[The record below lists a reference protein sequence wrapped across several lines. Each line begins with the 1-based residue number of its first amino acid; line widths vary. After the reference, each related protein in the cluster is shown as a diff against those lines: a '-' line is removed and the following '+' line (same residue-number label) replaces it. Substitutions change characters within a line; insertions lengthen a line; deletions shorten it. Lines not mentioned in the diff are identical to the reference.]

1 MSPDHQNRRDFI
13 KSAAASAVGALV
25 GSQLVGNVARA
36 AGETDSL
43 PSGGKDGLVCGRVL
57 FVGERPALEPLIIP
71 ADESEGCVCAGETVN
86 DENRS
91 YLISEDGGLANVVIT
106 VEVPGT
112 ELLVPEEP
120 VIVQLYHCRFE
131 PHVSIVPVGGTV
143 SFVNA
148 HEISDNVH
156 TYPLRNKSINH
167 TIAVGSQVSQQLPR
181 EDRIKV
187 KCDLHPWEE
196 SWLVVVDTPYV
207 ALSGPDGRFSIPG
220 LPPGKHQAQAWHE
233 QSGKQKLE
241 ISVAEDG
248 SASPIEIEMGPKK
261 KKSPRRR

>member
-1 MSPDHQNRRDFI
+1 VRSENQNRRDFL
-13 KSAAASAVGALV
+13 KATAAAAAGVVV
-25 GSQLVGNVARA
+25 GSQAWGGAARD
-36 AGETDSL
+36 GEVQ
-43 PSGGKDGLVCGRVL
+43 PGGGKDHVLTGRVL
-57 FVGERPALEPLIIP
+57 FVGERPVLEPLIIP
-71 ADESEGCVCAGETVN
+71 EEESQGCVCEGEKVN

-106 VEVPGT
+106 VDVPGA
-112 ELLVPEEP
+112 ELVVPEEP

-131 PHVSIVPVGGTV
+131 PHITIVPMGGTV

-167 TIAVGSQVSQQLPR
+167 TIAVGSQVSQQLAR
-181 EDRIKV
+181 ADRIKV

-196 SWLVVVDTPYV
+196 AYVVVVDTPYV
-207 ALSGPDGRFSIPG
+207 AVSGPDGRFSIPG
-220 LPPGKHQAQAWHE
+220 LPPGKYQAQAWHE
-233 QSGKQKLE
+233 QSGKVKLE

-248 SASPIEIEMGPKK
+248 SAEPLTIEMGPKK
-261 KKSPRRR
+261 KKPPRRR